1 MLKRIF
7 ISLFLLIFGFVLSY
21 FNFNELYS
29 KTYFLIAFILCGY
42 SVVFAG
48 LKSLANIFKG
58 RFSKIF
64 DENVLMS
71 IACFGAFALGE
82 WAEAAAIMVFY
93 MIGEYFN
100 YLAITRSKDAIKELV
115 ALRPRTALLL
125 KDGKCKQVL
134 ASEVK
139 IGDEIELR
147 AGMRVALD
155 SEVISGKAFV
165 DTSAITGESL
175 PREVKNGDILLAG
188 FVLKDGTLR
197 AKANACE
204 SESALARISKLVE
217 LASADKSPHER
228 FISRFARVYTPVV
241 VILAAIIAF
250 ILPFIFDEGFAAG
263 GFEVWAN
270 RALIFLVISCPCA
283 LVISVPLA
291 FFAGIGAASKSGI
304 LIRSSAVLST
314 LARSKSFIFDK
325 TGTLTKG
332 VFNLNLVCSNKLSDK
347 DFIAH
352 AAHATSSSN
361 HPVAKSLGAAHAKMQ
376 PDCKLC
382 GKYECGELS
391 GLGVRAK
398 SSSDELLAG
407 NAKLM
412 KDCSISDFEYS
423 CWHEGSI
430 IHLALNGRY
439 KGHVLLGD
447 ELKSGAKEMIKGL
460 KNAGINT
467 LMLTG
472 DNEIAAK
479 AVAKELGIDRFYAG
493 LLPEQKLELLE
504 RELGGGVVAFVGDG
518 VNDAAALARAD
529 VGIAINAQDVA
540 ASAADVVIINGDIRA
555 LSKAFDIA
563 KRSRS
568 IAWENIT
575 FALGSKIVIM
585 VLGAVG
591 LAGIWTAVFADVG
604 VSLLCVLNA
613 IRAGRK

>member
-1 MLKRIF
+1 MLKRIV

-29 KTYFLIAFILCGY
+29 KAAFLIAFILCGY

-100 YLAITRSKDAIKELV
+100 DLAITRSKDAIKELV

-125 KDGKCKQVL
+125 KGGICKQVL

-217 LASADKSPHER
+217 QASANKSPHER

-332 VFNLNLVCSNKLSDK
+332 VFNLNLVCSDKLSDK

-361 HPVAKSLGAAHAKMQ
+361 HPVARSLGAAHAKMQ

-382 GKYECGELS
+382 GKYECSELS

-412 KDCSISDFEYS
+412 RDCSISDFEYN

-439 KGHVLLGD
+439 KGHALLGD

-518 VNDAAALARAD
+518 INDAAALARAD

-540 ASAADVVIINGDIRA
+540 ASAADVVIINSDIRA
-555 LSKAFDIA
+555 LSKAFGIA
-563 KRSRS
+563 KRSRG
-568 IAWENIT
+568 IAWENII

-591 LAGIWTAVFADVG
+591 LAGIWAAVFADVG
-604 VSLLCVLNA
+604 VSLLCVPNA

>member
-1 MLKRIF
+1 MLKRIV

-29 KTYFLIAFILCGY
+29 KAAFLIAFILCGY

-100 YLAITRSKDAIKELV
+100 DLAITRSKDAIKELV

-125 KDGKCKQVL
+125 KGGICQEVL

-217 LASADKSPHER
+217 QASANKSPHER

-241 VILAAIIAF
+241 VILAGLIAF

-332 VFNLNLVCSNKLSDK
+332 VFSLNSVCSDTLSDK

-382 GKYECGELS
+382 GKYECNELS

-423 CWHEGSI
+423 CEHEGSI

-439 KGHVLLGD
+439 KGHALLGD
-447 ELKSGAKEMIKGL
+447 ELKSGAKEMIEGL

-540 ASAADVVIINGDIRA
+540 ASAADVVIINSDIRA
-555 LSKAFDIA
+555 LSKAFGIA
-563 KRSRS
+563 KRSRD

-585 VLGAVG
+585 VLGVLG
-591 LAGIWTAVFADVG
+591 LAGIWAAVFADVG

>member
-1 MLKRIF
+1 MLKRIV

-29 KTYFLIAFILCGY
+29 KSSFLIAFILCGY

-100 YLAITRSKDAIKELV
+100 DLAITRSKDAIKELV

-125 KDGKCKQVL
+125 KGGICKQVL

-175 PREVKNGDILLAG
+175 PREVEAGDILLAG

-197 AKANACE
+197 AKASACE

-217 LASADKSPHER
+217 QASTNKSPHER

-241 VILAAIIAF
+241 VILAGLIAF
-250 ILPFIFDEGFAAG
+250 ISPFIFDEGFAAG

-291 FFAGIGAASKSGI
+291 FFAGIGAASKAGI

-332 VFNLNLVCSNKLSDK
+332 VFNLNLVCSDKLSDK

-382 GKYECGELS
+382 GKYECSELS

-412 KDCSISDFEYS
+412 KDCSISDFKYS
-423 CWHEGSI
+423 CEHEGSI

-439 KGHVLLGD
+439 KGHALLGD

-518 VNDAAALARAD
+518 INDAAALARAD

-540 ASAADVVIINGDIRA
+540 ASAADVVIINSDIRA

-563 KRSRS
+563 KRSRG

-591 LAGIWTAVFADVG
+591 LAGIWAAVFADVG

>member
-1 MLKRIF
+1 MLKRIV

-29 KTYFLIAFILCGY
+29 KAAFLIAFILCGY

-100 YLAITRSKDAIKELV
+100 DLAITRSKDAIKELV

-125 KDGKCKQVL
+125 KGGICKQVL

-197 AKANACE
+197 AKASACE
-204 SESALARISKLVE
+204 SHSALARISKLIE
-217 LASADKSPHER
+217 RASANKSPHER

-241 VILAAIIAF
+241 VILAGLIAF

-332 VFNLNLVCSNKLSDK
+332 VFNLNLVCSDKLSDK

-382 GKYECGELS
+382 GKYECSELS

-423 CWHEGSI
+423 CEHEGRI
-430 IHLALNGRY
+430 IHLALTGRY
-439 KGHVLLGD
+439 KGHALLGD
-447 ELKSGAKEMIKGL
+447 ELKSGAKEMIEGL

-518 VNDAAALARAD
+518 INDAAALARAD

-540 ASAADVVIINGDIRA
+540 ASAADVVIINSDIRA
-555 LSKAFDIA
+555 LSKAFGIA
-563 KRSRS
+563 KRSRD

-585 VLGAVG
+585 VLGVLG
-591 LAGIWTAVFADVG
+591 LAGIWAAVFADVG

>member
-1 MLKRIF
+1 MLKRIV

-29 KTYFLIAFILCGY
+29 KAVFLIAFILCGY

-100 YLAITRSKDAIKELV
+100 DLAITRSKDAIKELV

-125 KDGKCKQVL
+125 KGGICKQVL

-197 AKANACE
+197 AKASACE

-217 LASADKSPHER
+217 QASANKSPHER

-241 VILAAIIAF
+241 VILAGLIAF

-291 FFAGIGAASKSGI
+291 FFAGIGAASKAGI

-332 VFNLNLVCSNKLSDK
+332 VFSLNSVCSDTLSDK

-382 GKYECGELS
+382 GKYECSELS

-398 SSSDELLAG
+398 SNSYELLAG

-412 KDCSISDFEYS
+412 KDCSISDFEYN
-423 CWHEGSI
+423 CCHEGSI

-439 KGHVLLGD
+439 KGHALLGD
-447 ELKSGAKEMIKGL
+447 ELKSGAKEMIEGL

-504 RELGGGVVAFVGDG
+504 RELGGCVVVFVGDG
-518 VNDAAALARAD
+518 INDAAALARAD

-540 ASAADVVIINGDIRA
+540 ASAADVVIINSDIRA

-585 VLGAVG
+585 VLGVLG
-591 LAGIWTAVFADVG
+591 LAGIWAAVFADVG

>member
-1 MLKRIF
+1 MLKRIV

-29 KTYFLIAFILCGY
+29 KAAFLIAFILCGY

-100 YLAITRSKDAIKELV
+100 DLAITRSKDAIKELV

-125 KDGKCKQVL
+125 KGGICKQVL

-217 LASADKSPHER
+217 QASANKSPHER

-241 VILAAIIAF
+241 VILAGLIAF

-332 VFNLNLVCSNKLSDK
+332 VFNLNLVCSDKLSDK

-361 HPVAKSLGAAHAKMQ
+361 HPVARSLGAAHAKMQ

-382 GKYECGELS
+382 GKYECSELS

-412 KDCSISDFEYS
+412 KDCSISDFEYN

-439 KGHVLLGD
+439 KGHALLGD
-447 ELKSGAKEMIKGL
+447 ELKSGAKEMIEGL

-518 VNDAAALARAD
+518 INDAAALARAD

-540 ASAADVVIINGDIRA
+540 ASAADVVIINSDIRA

-585 VLGAVG
+585 VLGVLG
-591 LAGIWTAVFADVG
+591 LAGIWAAVFADVG

>member
-1 MLKRIF
+1 MLKRII

-29 KTYFLIAFILCGY
+29 KAAFLIAFILCGY

-100 YLAITRSKDAIKELV
+100 DLAITRSKDAIKELV

-125 KDGKCKQVL
+125 KGGICKEVL

-175 PREVKNGDILLAG
+175 PREVETGDILLAG

-197 AKANACE
+197 AKASACE
-204 SESALARISKLVE
+204 SQSALARISKLIE
-217 LASADKSPHER
+217 HASANKSPHER

-241 VILAAIIAF
+241 VILAGLIAF

-291 FFAGIGAASKSGI
+291 FFAGIGAASKAGI

-332 VFNLNLVCSNKLSDK
+332 VFNLNLVCSDKLSDK

-382 GKYECGELS
+382 GKYECNELS

-423 CWHEGSI
+423 CEHEGSI
-430 IHLALNGRY
+430 IHLALNGCY
-439 KGHVLLGD
+439 KGHALLGD
-447 ELKSGAKEMIKGL
+447 ELKSGAKEMIEGL

-518 VNDAAALARAD
+518 INDAAALARAD

-540 ASAADVVIINGDIRA
+540 ASAADVVIINSDIRA

-563 KRSRS
+563 KRSRD

-585 VLGAVG
+585 VLGVVG
-591 LAGIWTAVFADVG
+591 LAGIWAAVFADVG

>member
-1 MLKRIF
+1 MLKRIV

-29 KTYFLIAFILCGY
+29 KTSFLIAFILCGY

-48 LKSLANIFKG
+48 LKSLSNIFKG

-100 YLAITRSKDAIKELV
+100 DLAITRSKDAIKELV

-125 KDGKCKQVL
+125 KGGICKQVL

-197 AKANACE
+197 AKASACE

-217 LASADKSPHER
+217 QASANKSPHER

-241 VILAAIIAF
+241 VILAGLIAF

-332 VFNLNLVCSNKLSDK
+332 VFNLNLVCSDKLSDK

-382 GKYECGELS
+382 GKYECSELS

-412 KDCSISDFEYS
+412 KDCSISDFEYN

-439 KGHVLLGD
+439 KGHALLGD

-493 LLPEQKLELLE
+493 LLPEQKIELLE
-504 RELGGGVVAFVGDG
+504 RELGGGVVSFVGDG
-518 VNDAAALARAD
+518 INDAAALARAD

-540 ASAADVVIINGDIRA
+540 ASAADVVIINSDIRA
-555 LSKAFDIA
+555 LSKAFGIA
-563 KRSRS
+563 KRSRG

-585 VLGAVG
+585 VLGVLG

>member
-1 MLKRIF
+1 MLKRIV

-29 KTYFLIAFILCGY
+29 KAAFLIAFILCGY

-100 YLAITRSKDAIKELV
+100 DLAITRSKDAIKELV

-125 KDGKCKQVL
+125 KGGICKQVL

-217 LASADKSPHER
+217 QASANKSPHER

-241 VILAAIIAF
+241 VILAGLIAF

-382 GKYECGELS
+382 GKYECSELS

-423 CWHEGSI
+423 CEHEGSI

-439 KGHVLLGD
+439 KGHALLGD

-479 AVAKELGIDRFYAG
+479 AVAKELGIDRFYAV
-493 LLPEQKLELLE
+493 LLPEQKIELLE

-518 VNDAAALARAD
+518 INDAAALARAD
-529 VGIAINAQDVA
+529 VGIAINAQDAA
-540 ASAADVVIINGDIRA
+540 ASAADVVIINSDIMA
-555 LSKAFDIA
+555 LSKAFGIA
-563 KRSRS
+563 KRSRD

-591 LAGIWTAVFADVG
+591 LAGIWAAVFADVG

>member
-1 MLKRIF
+1 MLKRIV

-29 KTYFLIAFILCGY
+29 KAAFLIAFILCGY

-100 YLAITRSKDAIKELV
+100 DLAITRSKDAIKELV

-125 KDGKCKQVL
+125 KGGICKQVL

-382 GKYECGELS
+382 GKYECSELS

-412 KDCSISDFEYS
+412 RDCSISDFEYN

-439 KGHVLLGD
+439 KGHALLGD

-518 VNDAAALARAD
+518 INDAAALARAD

-563 KRSRS
+563 KRSRG

-585 VLGAVG
+585 VLGVLG

>member
-1 MLKRIF
+1 MLKRIV

-29 KTYFLIAFILCGY
+29 KAAFLIAFILCGY

-100 YLAITRSKDAIKELV
+100 DLAITRSKDAIKELV

-217 LASADKSPHER
+217 LASANKSPHER

-241 VILAAIIAF
+241 VILAGLIAF

-291 FFAGIGAASKSGI
+291 FFAGIGAASKAGI

-332 VFNLNLVCSNKLSDK
+332 VFSLNSVCSDTLSDK

-382 GKYECGELS
+382 GKYECSELS

-398 SSSDELLAG
+398 SNSYELLAG

-412 KDCSISDFEYS
+412 KDCSISDFEYN
-423 CWHEGSI
+423 CCHEGSI

-439 KGHVLLGD
+439 KGHALLGD
-447 ELKSGAKEMIKGL
+447 ELKSGAKEMIEGL

-504 RELGGGVVAFVGDG
+504 RELGGCVVAFVGDG
-518 VNDAAALARAD
+518 INDAAALARAD

-540 ASAADVVIINGDIRA
+540 ASAADVVIINSDIRA

-585 VLGAVG
+585 VLGVLG
-591 LAGIWTAVFADVG
+591 LAGIWAAVFADVG

>member
-1 MLKRIF
+1 MLKRIV

-29 KTYFLIAFILCGY
+29 KAAFLIAFILCGY

-100 YLAITRSKDAIKELV
+100 DLAITRSKDAIKELV

-125 KDGKCKQVL
+125 KGGICQEVL

-175 PREVKNGDILLAG
+175 QREVKNGDILLAG

-197 AKANACE
+197 AKASACE
-204 SESALARISKLVE
+204 SQSALARISKLVE
-217 LASADKSPHER
+217 QASANKSPHER

-241 VILAAIIAF
+241 VILAGLIAF
-250 ILPFIFDEGFAAG
+250 ILPFIFDEGFVAG

-291 FFAGIGAASKSGI
+291 FFAGIGAASKAGI

-332 VFNLNLVCSNKLSDK
+332 VFNLNLVCSDTLSDK

-382 GKYECGELS
+382 GKYECNELS

-412 KDCSISDFEYS
+412 KDCSISDFEYN
-423 CWHEGSI
+423 CEHEGSI

-439 KGHVLLGD
+439 KGHALLGD
-447 ELKSGAKEMIKGL
+447 ELKSGAKEMIEGL

-493 LLPEQKLELLE
+493 LLPEQKIELLE

-540 ASAADVVIINGDIRA
+540 ASAADVVIINSDIRA

-563 KRSRS
+563 KRSRG
-568 IAWENIT
+568 IAWENII
-575 FALGSKIVIM
+575 FALTSKAVIM
-585 VLGAVG
+585 VLGTVG
-591 LAGIWTAVFADVG
+591 LAGIWAAVFADV
-604 VSLLCVLNA
+604 
-613 IRAGRK
+613 

>member
-1 MLKRIF
+1 MLKRIV

-29 KTYFLIAFILCGY
+29 KTSFLIAFILCGY

-100 YLAITRSKDAIKELV
+100 DLAITRSKDAIKELV

-125 KDGKCKQVL
+125 KGGICKQVL

-197 AKANACE
+197 AKASACE
-204 SESALARISKLVE
+204 SQSALARISKLIE
-217 LASADKSPHER
+217 HANANKSPHER

-241 VILAAIIAF
+241 VILAGLIAF

-361 HPVAKSLGAAHAKMQ
+361 HPVAKSLGAAHAKIQ

-382 GKYECGELS
+382 GKYECSELS

-412 KDCSISDFEYS
+412 KDCSISDFEYN

-439 KGHVLLGD
+439 KGHALLGD

-493 LLPEQKLELLE
+493 LLPEQKIELLE

-518 VNDAAALARAD
+518 INDAAALARAD

-540 ASAADVVIINGDIRA
+540 ASAADVVIINSDIRA
-555 LSKAFDIA
+555 LSKAFGIA
-563 KRSRS
+563 KRSMG

-585 VLGAVG
+585 VLGVLG
-591 LAGIWTAVFADVG
+591 LAGIWAAVFADVG

>member
-1 MLKRIF
+1 
-7 ISLFLLIFGFVLSY
+7 
-21 FNFNELYS
+21 
-29 KTYFLIAFILCGY
+29 
-42 SVVFAG
+42 
-48 LKSLANIFKG
+48 
-58 RFSKIF
+58 
-64 DENVLMS
+64 MS

-100 YLAITRSKDAIKELV
+100 DLAITRSKDAIKELV

-125 KDGKCKQVL
+125 KGGICKQVL

-175 PREVKNGDILLAG
+175 PREVKTGDILLAG

-197 AKANACE
+197 AKASACE
-204 SESALARISKLVE
+204 SQSALARISKLIE
-217 LASADKSPHER
+217 HASANKSPHGR

-241 VILAAIIAF
+241 VILAGLIAF

-332 VFNLNLVCSNKLSDK
+332 VFNLNLVCSDKLSDK

-382 GKYECGELS
+382 GKYECNELS

-439 KGHVLLGD
+439 KGHALLGD
-447 ELKSGAKEMIKGL
+447 ELKSGAKEMIEGL

-540 ASAADVVIINGDIRA
+540 ASAADVVIINSDIRA
-555 LSKAFDIA
+555 LSKAFGIA
-563 KRSRS
+563 KRSRG

-591 LAGIWTAVFADVG
+591 LAGI
-604 VSLLCVLNA
+604 
-613 IRAGRK
+613 

>member
-1 MLKRIF
+1 MLKRIV
-7 ISLFLLIFGFVLSY
+7 ISLFFLIFGFVLSY

-29 KTYFLIAFILCGY
+29 KAAFLIAFILCGY

-48 LKSLANIFKG
+48 LKSLTNIFKG

-100 YLAITRSKDAIKELV
+100 DLAITRSKDAIKELV

-155 SEVISGKAFV
+155 SEVISGSAFV

-217 LASADKSPHER
+217 LASANKSPHER

-241 VILAAIIAF
+241 VILAGLIAF

-332 VFNLNLVCSNKLSDK
+332 VFNLNLVCSDKLSDK

-382 GKYECGELS
+382 GKYECSELS

-412 KDCSISDFEYS
+412 RDCSISDFEYN

-439 KGHVLLGD
+439 KGHALLGD
-447 ELKSGAKEMIKGL
+447 ELKSGAKEMIKEL
-460 KNAGINT
+460 KNSGINT

-504 RELGGGVVAFVGDG
+504 RELGRGVVAFVGDG
-518 VNDAAALARAD
+518 INDAAALARAD
-529 VGIAINAQDVA
+529 VGIAINAQDAA

-555 LSKAFDIA
+555 LSKALGIA
-563 KRSRS
+563 KRSRG
-568 IAWENIT
+568 IAWENII
-575 FALGSKIVIM
+575 FALTSKAVIM
-585 VLGAVG
+585 VLGTVG
-591 LAGIWTAVFADVG
+591 LAGIWAAVFADVG

-613 IRAGRK
+613 MRAGRK

>member
-1 MLKRIF
+1 MLKRIV

-29 KTYFLIAFILCGY
+29 KTSFLIAFILCGY

-100 YLAITRSKDAIKELV
+100 DLAITRSKDAIKELV

-125 KDGKCKQVL
+125 KGGICKQVL

-197 AKANACE
+197 AKASACE

-217 LASADKSPHER
+217 QASANKSPHER

-241 VILAAIIAF
+241 VILAGLIAF

-332 VFNLNLVCSNKLSDK
+332 VFSLSSICSDTLSDK

-382 GKYECGELS
+382 GKYECNELS

-412 KDCSISDFEYS
+412 KDYSISDFEYS

-439 KGHVLLGD
+439 KGHALLGD

-479 AVAKELGIDRFYAG
+479 AVANKLGIDRFYAG

-504 RELGGGVVAFVGDG
+504 RELGRGVVAFVGDG

-529 VGIAINAQDVA
+529 VGIAINAQDAA

-555 LSKAFDIA
+555 LSKALGIA
-563 KRSRS
+563 KRSRG
-568 IAWENIT
+568 IAWENII
-575 FALGSKIVIM
+575 FALTSKAVIM
-585 VLGAVG
+585 VLGTVG
-591 LAGIWTAVFADVG
+591 LAGIWAAVFADVG

-613 IRAGRK
+613 MRAGRK

>member
-1 MLKRIF
+1 MLKRIV

-29 KTYFLIAFILCGY
+29 KAAFLIAFILCGY

-100 YLAITRSKDAIKELV
+100 DLAITRSKDAIKELV

-217 LASADKSPHER
+217 LASANKSPHER

-241 VILAAIIAF
+241 VILAGLIAF

-332 VFNLNLVCSNKLSDK
+332 VFSLNSVCSDTLSDK

-382 GKYECGELS
+382 GKYECSELS

-423 CWHEGSI
+423 CCHEGSI

-439 KGHVLLGD
+439 KGHALLGD
-447 ELKSGAKEMIKGL
+447 ELKSGAKEMIEGL

-504 RELGGGVVAFVGDG
+504 RELGGCVVAFVGDG
-518 VNDAAALARAD
+518 INDAAALARAD

-540 ASAADVVIINGDIRA
+540 ASAADVVIINSDIRA

-585 VLGAVG
+585 VLGVLG
-591 LAGIWTAVFADVG
+591 LAGIWAAVFADVG

>member
-1 MLKRIF
+1 MLKRIV

-29 KTYFLIAFILCGY
+29 KAAFLIAFILCGY

-100 YLAITRSKDAIKELV
+100 DLAITRSKDAIKELV

-125 KDGKCKQVL
+125 KGGICKQVL

-175 PREVKNGDILLAG
+175 PREVEAGDILLAG

-197 AKANACE
+197 AKASACE

-217 LASADKSPHER
+217 QASTNKSPHER

-241 VILAAIIAF
+241 VILAGLIAF

-332 VFNLNLVCSNKLSDK
+332 VFNLNLVCSDKLSDK

-382 GKYECGELS
+382 GKYECSELS

-412 KDCSISDFEYS
+412 RDCSISDFEYN

-439 KGHVLLGD
+439 KGHALLGD
-447 ELKSGAKEMIKGL
+447 ELKSGAKEMIEGL

-518 VNDAAALARAD
+518 INDAAALARAD

-540 ASAADVVIINGDIRA
+540 ASAADVVIINSDIRA
-555 LSKAFDIA
+555 LSKAFGIA
-563 KRSRS
+563 KRSRG

-585 VLGAVG
+585 VLGVLG
-591 LAGIWTAVFADVG
+591 LAGIWAAVFADVG

>member
-1 MLKRIF
+1 MLKRIV

-29 KTYFLIAFILCGY
+29 KSSFLIAFILCGY

-100 YLAITRSKDAIKELV
+100 DLAITRSKDAIKELV

-125 KDGKCKQVL
+125 KGGICKQVL

-175 PREVKNGDILLAG
+175 PREVKTGDILLAG

-204 SESALARISKLVE
+204 SESALTRISKLVE
-217 LASADKSPHER
+217 QASTNKSPHER

-241 VILAAIIAF
+241 VILAGLIAF

-270 RALIFLVISCPCA
+270 SALIFLVISCPCA
-283 LVISVPLA
+283 LVISVRLA

-332 VFNLNLVCSNKLSDK
+332 VFNLNLVCSDKLSDK

-382 GKYECGELS
+382 GKYECNELS

-412 KDCSISDFEYS
+412 KDCSISDFEYN

-439 KGHVLLGD
+439 KGHALLGD
-447 ELKSGAKEMIKGL
+447 ELKSGAKEMIEGL
-460 KNAGINT
+460 KNSGINT

-518 VNDAAALARAD
+518 INDAAALARAD

-540 ASAADVVIINGDIRA
+540 ASAADVVIINSDIRA

-563 KRSRS
+563 KRSRD

-591 LAGIWTAVFADVG
+591 LAGIWAAVFADVG

>member
-1 MLKRIF
+1 MLKRIV

-29 KTYFLIAFILCGY
+29 KTAFLIAFILCGY

-58 RFSKIF
+58 RFGKIF

-100 YLAITRSKDAIKELV
+100 DLAITRSKDAIKELV

-125 KDGKCKQVL
+125 KGGKCKQVL

-217 LASADKSPHER
+217 QASANKSPHER

-241 VILAAIIAF
+241 VILAGLIAF

-332 VFNLNLVCSNKLSDK
+332 VFNLNLVCSDKLSDK

-382 GKYECGELS
+382 GKYECSELS

-423 CWHEGSI
+423 CEHEGSI

-439 KGHVLLGD
+439 KGHALLGD
-447 ELKSGAKEMIKGL
+447 ELKSGAKEMIQGL

-479 AVAKELGIDRFYAG
+479 AVAKDLGIDRFYAG

-518 VNDAAALARAD
+518 INDAAALARAD

-540 ASAADVVIINGDIRA
+540 ASAADVVIINSDIRA

-585 VLGAVG
+585 VLGVLG
-591 LAGIWTAVFADVG
+591 LAGIWAAVFADVG

>member
-1 MLKRIF
+1 MLKRII

-29 KTYFLIAFILCGY
+29 KSSFLIAFILCGY

-100 YLAITRSKDAIKELV
+100 DLAITRSKDAIKELV

-125 KDGKCKQVL
+125 KGGICQEVL

-217 LASADKSPHER
+217 QASANKSPHER

-241 VILAAIIAF
+241 VILAGLIAF
-250 ILPFIFDEGFAAG
+250 ILPFIFAG

-291 FFAGIGAASKSGI
+291 FFAGIGAASKAGI

-325 TGTLTKG
+325 TGTLTQG
-332 VFNLNLVCSNKLSDK
+332 VFNLNLVCSDKLSDK

-361 HPVAKSLGAAHAKMQ
+361 NPVAKSLGAAHAKMQ

-382 GKYECGELS
+382 GKYECNELS

-423 CWHEGSI
+423 CEHEGSI

-439 KGHVLLGD
+439 KGHALLGD
-447 ELKSGAKEMIKGL
+447 ELKSGAKEMIEGL

-467 LMLTG
+467 LMLT
-472 DNEIAAK
+472 
-479 AVAKELGIDRFYAG
+479 
-493 LLPEQKLELLE
+493 
-504 RELGGGVVAFVGDG
+504 
-518 VNDAAALARAD
+518 
-529 VGIAINAQDVA
+529 
-540 ASAADVVIINGDIRA
+540 
-555 LSKAFDIA
+555 
-563 KRSRS
+563 
-568 IAWENIT
+568 
-575 FALGSKIVIM
+575 
-585 VLGAVG
+585 
-591 LAGIWTAVFADVG
+591 
-604 VSLLCVLNA
+604 
-613 IRAGRK
+613 

>member
-1 MLKRIF
+1 MLKRIV

-29 KTYFLIAFILCGY
+29 KTSFLIAFILCGY

-100 YLAITRSKDAIKELV
+100 DLAITRSKDAIKELV

-125 KDGKCKQVL
+125 KGGICKQVL

-217 LASADKSPHER
+217 LASANKSPHER

-241 VILAAIIAF
+241 VILAGLIAF

-332 VFNLNLVCSNKLSDK
+332 VFSLNSICSDTLSDK

-382 GKYECGELS
+382 GKYECNELS

-412 KDCSISDFEYS
+412 KDYSISDFEYS
-423 CWHEGSI
+423 CEHKGSI

-439 KGHVLLGD
+439 KGHALLGD

-518 VNDAAALARAD
+518 INDAAALARAD
-529 VGIAINAQDVA
+529 VGIAINAQDAA

-555 LSKAFDIA
+555 LSKALGIA
-563 KRSRS
+563 KRSRG
-568 IAWENIT
+568 IAWENII
-575 FALGSKIVIM
+575 FALTSKAVIM
-585 VLGAVG
+585 VLGVLG
-591 LAGIWTAVFADVG
+591 LAGIWAAVFADVG

>member
-1 MLKRIF
+1 MLKRIV

-29 KTYFLIAFILCGY
+29 KAAFLIAFILCGY

-100 YLAITRSKDAIKELV
+100 DLAITRSKDAIKELV

-125 KDGKCKQVL
+125 KGGICKQVL

-382 GKYECGELS
+382 GKYECSELS

-423 CWHEGSI
+423 CEHEGSI

-439 KGHVLLGD
+439 KGHALLGD

-518 VNDAAALARAD
+518 INDAAALARAD

-563 KRSRS
+563 KRSRG

-585 VLGAVG
+585 VLGVLG

>member
-1 MLKRIF
+1 MLKRIV

-29 KTYFLIAFILCGY
+29 KAAFLIAFILCGY

-100 YLAITRSKDAIKELV
+100 DLAITRSKDAIKELV

-125 KDGKCKQVL
+125 KGGICKQVL

-175 PREVKNGDILLAG
+175 PREVEAGDILLAG

-197 AKANACE
+197 AKASACE

-217 LASADKSPHER
+217 QASTNKSPHER

-241 VILAAIIAF
+241 VILAGLIAF

-332 VFNLNLVCSNKLSDK
+332 VFNLNLVCSDELSDK

-382 GKYECGELS
+382 GKYECSELS

-412 KDCSISDFEYS
+412 KDCSISDFEYN
-423 CWHEGSI
+423 CCHEGSI

-439 KGHVLLGD
+439 KGHALLGD
-447 ELKSGAKEMIKGL
+447 ELKSGAKEMIEGL

-479 AVAKELGIDRFYAG
+479 AVAKKLGIDRFYAG
-493 LLPEQKLELLE
+493 LLPEQKLDLLE

-540 ASAADVVIINGDIRA
+540 ASAADVVIINSDIRA
-555 LSKAFDIA
+555 LSKAFCIA
-563 KRSRS
+563 KRSRG

-585 VLGAVG
+585 VLGVLG
-591 LAGIWTAVFADVG
+591 LAGIWAAVFADVG

>member
-1 MLKRIF
+1 MLKRIV

-29 KTYFLIAFILCGY
+29 KTSFLIAFILCGY

-100 YLAITRSKDAIKELV
+100 DLAITRSKDAIKELV

-197 AKANACE
+197 AKASACE

-217 LASADKSPHER
+217 QASANKSPHER

-314 LARSKSFIFDK
+314 LAISKSFIFDK

-332 VFNLNLVCSNKLSDK
+332 VFNLNLVCSDKLSDK

-382 GKYECGELS
+382 GKYECSELS

-412 KDCSISDFEYS
+412 RDCSISDFEYN

-439 KGHVLLGD
+439 KGHALLGD
-447 ELKSGAKEMIKGL
+447 ELKSGAKEMIEGL

-493 LLPEQKLELLE
+493 LLPEQKIELLE

-540 ASAADVVIINGDIRA
+540 ASAADVVIINSDIRA
-555 LSKAFDIA
+555 LSKAFGIA
-563 KRSRS
+563 KRSRG

>member
-1 MLKRIF
+1 MLKRIV

-29 KTYFLIAFILCGY
+29 KAAFLIAFILCGY

-58 RFSKIF
+58 RFGKIF

-100 YLAITRSKDAIKELV
+100 DLAITRSKDAIKELV

-125 KDGKCKQVL
+125 KGGICKQVL

-175 PREVKNGDILLAG
+175 PREVKTGDILLAG

-204 SESALARISKLVE
+204 SQSALARISKLVE
-217 LASADKSPHER
+217 QASANKSPHER

-241 VILAAIIAF
+241 VILAGLIAF

-332 VFNLNLVCSNKLSDK
+332 IFNLNLVCSDKLSDK

-361 HPVAKSLGAAHAKMQ
+361 HPVARSLGAAHAKMQ

-382 GKYECGELS
+382 GKYECSELS

-412 KDCSISDFEYS
+412 KDCSISDFEYN

-439 KGHVLLGD
+439 KGHALLGD
-447 ELKSGAKEMIKGL
+447 ELKSGAKEMIQGL

-518 VNDAAALARAD
+518 INDAAALARAD

-540 ASAADVVIINGDIRA
+540 ASAADVVIINSDIRA
-555 LSKAFDIA
+555 LSKAFGIA

-585 VLGAVG
+585 VLGVLG
-591 LAGIWTAVFADVG
+591 LAGIWAAVFADVG

>member
-1 MLKRIF
+1 MLKRIV

-29 KTYFLIAFILCGY
+29 KTSFLIAFILCGY

-100 YLAITRSKDAIKELV
+100 DLAITRSKDAIKELV

-125 KDGKCKQVL
+125 KGGKCKQVL

-197 AKANACE
+197 AKASACE

-217 LASADKSPHER
+217 LASANKSPHER

-241 VILAAIIAF
+241 VILAGLIAF

-332 VFNLNLVCSNKLSDK
+332 VFNLNLVCSDELSDK

-382 GKYECGELS
+382 GKYECNELS

-412 KDCSISDFEYS
+412 KDFSISDFEYS
-423 CWHEGSI
+423 CKHEGSI

-439 KGHVLLGD
+439 KGHALLGD
-447 ELKSGAKEMIKGL
+447 ELKSGAKEMIQGL

-493 LLPEQKLELLE
+493 LLPEQKIELLE

-540 ASAADVVIINGDIRA
+540 ASAADVVIINSDIRA

-585 VLGAVG
+585 VLGTVG
-591 LAGIWTAVFADVG
+591 LAGIWAAVFADVG

>member
-1 MLKRIF
+1 MLKRIV

-29 KTYFLIAFILCGY
+29 KAAFLIAFILCGY

-58 RFSKIF
+58 RFGKIF

-100 YLAITRSKDAIKELV
+100 DLAITRSKDAIKELV

-125 KDGKCKQVL
+125 KGGICKQVL

-175 PREVKNGDILLAG
+175 PREVKTGDILLAG

-197 AKANACE
+197 AKASACE

-217 LASADKSPHER
+217 QASTNKSPHER

-241 VILAAIIAF
+241 VILAGLIAF

-291 FFAGIGAASKSGI
+291 FFAGIGAASKAGI

-314 LARSKSFIFDK
+314 LARSKSFIFDT

-332 VFNLNLVCSNKLSDK
+332 VFNLNLVCSDTLSDK

-382 GKYECGELS
+382 GKYECSELS

-412 KDCSISDFEYS
+412 KDCSISDFEYN
-423 CWHEGSI
+423 CEHEGSI

-439 KGHVLLGD
+439 KGHALLGD
-447 ELKSGAKEMIKGL
+447 ELKSGAKEMIQGL

-518 VNDAAALARAD
+518 INDAAALARAD

-540 ASAADVVIINGDIRA
+540 ASAADVVIINSDIRA
-555 LSKAFDIA
+555 LSKAFGIA

-591 LAGIWTAVFADVG
+591 LAGIWAAVFADVG

>member
-1 MLKRIF
+1 MLKRIV

-29 KTYFLIAFILCGY
+29 KASFLIAFILCGY

-100 YLAITRSKDAIKELV
+100 DLAITRSKDAIKELV

-125 KDGKCKQVL
+125 KGGKCKEAL

-175 PREVKNGDILLAG
+175 PREVKTGDILLAG

-197 AKANACE
+197 AKASACE
-204 SESALARISKLVE
+204 SQSALARISKLIE
-217 LASADKSPHER
+217 HASANKSPHER

-241 VILAAIIAF
+241 VILAGLIAF

-263 GFEVWAN
+263 SFEVWAN

-291 FFAGIGAASKSGI
+291 FFAGIGAASKAGI

-332 VFNLNLVCSNKLSDK
+332 VFNLNLVCSDTLSDK

-382 GKYECGELS
+382 GKYECNELS

-412 KDCSISDFEYS
+412 KDCSISDFEYN

-439 KGHVLLGD
+439 KGHALLGD
-447 ELKSGAKEMIKGL
+447 ELKSGAKEMIQGL

-504 RELGGGVVAFVGDG
+504 RELGGGVVVFVGDG

-540 ASAADVVIINGDIRA
+540 ASAADVVIINSDIRA

-563 KRSRS
+563 KRSRD

-591 LAGIWTAVFADVG
+591 LAGIWAAVFADVG

>member
-1 MLKRIF
+1 MLKRIV

-29 KTYFLIAFILCGY
+29 KAAFLIAFILCGY

-100 YLAITRSKDAIKELV
+100 DLAITRSKDAIKELV

-125 KDGKCKQVL
+125 KGGICKQVL

-217 LASADKSPHER
+217 QASANKSPHER

-241 VILAAIIAF
+241 VILAGLIAF

-332 VFNLNLVCSNKLSDK
+332 VFNLNLVCSDKLSDK

-382 GKYECGELS
+382 GKYECSELS

-412 KDCSISDFEYS
+412 RDCSISDFEYN

-439 KGHVLLGD
+439 KGHALLGD
-447 ELKSGAKEMIKGL
+447 ELKSGAKEMIEGL

-518 VNDAAALARAD
+518 INDAAALARAD

-563 KRSRS
+563 KRSRG

-585 VLGAVG
+585 VLGVLG
-591 LAGIWTAVFADVG
+591 LAGIWAAVFADVG

>member
-1 MLKRIF
+1 MLKRII

-29 KTYFLIAFILCGY
+29 KAVFLIAFILCGY

-100 YLAITRSKDAIKELV
+100 DLAITRSKDAIKELV

-125 KDGKCKQVL
+125 KGGICKQVL

-175 PREVKNGDILLAG
+175 PREVEAGDILLAG

-197 AKANACE
+197 AKASACE

-217 LASADKSPHER
+217 LASANKSPHER

-241 VILAAIIAF
+241 VILAGLIAF

-291 FFAGIGAASKSGI
+291 FFAGIGAASKAGI

-332 VFNLNLVCSNKLSDK
+332 VFNLNLVCSDKLSDK

-382 GKYECGELS
+382 GKYECSELS

-412 KDCSISDFEYS
+412 KDCSISDFEYN

-439 KGHVLLGD
+439 KGHALLGD
-447 ELKSGAKEMIKGL
+447 ELKSGAKEMIEGL

-518 VNDAAALARAD
+518 INDAAALARAD

-555 LSKAFDIA
+555 LSKAFGIA

-591 LAGIWTAVFADVG
+591 LAGIWAAVFADVG

>member
-1 MLKRIF
+1 MLKRIV

-29 KTYFLIAFILCGY
+29 KAAFLIAFILCGY

-100 YLAITRSKDAIKELV
+100 DLAITRSKDAIKELV

-125 KDGKCKQVL
+125 KGGKCKEVL

-175 PREVKNGDILLAG
+175 PREVEAGDILLAG

-217 LASADKSPHER
+217 QASANKSPHER

-241 VILAAIIAF
+241 VILAGLIAF

-382 GKYECGELS
+382 GKYECNELS

-423 CWHEGSI
+423 CEHEGSI

-439 KGHVLLGD
+439 KGHALLGD
-447 ELKSGAKEMIKGL
+447 ELKSGAKEMIEGL

-493 LLPEQKLELLE
+493 LLPEQKIELLE

-518 VNDAAALARAD
+518 INDAAALARAD

-540 ASAADVVIINGDIRA
+540 ASAADVVIINSDIRA

-563 KRSRS
+563 KRSRG

-585 VLGAVG
+585 VLGVLG
-591 LAGIWTAVFADVG
+591 LAGIWAAVFADVG

>member
-1 MLKRIF
+1 MLKRIV

-29 KTYFLIAFILCGY
+29 KAAFLIAFILCGY

-100 YLAITRSKDAIKELV
+100 DLAITRSKDAIKELV

-125 KDGKCKQVL
+125 KGGICKQVL

-197 AKANACE
+197 AKASACE
-204 SESALARISKLVE
+204 SQSALARISKLIE
-217 LASADKSPHER
+217 HASANKSPHER

-241 VILAAIIAF
+241 VILAGLIAF
-250 ILPFIFDEGFAAG
+250 ILPFIFDEGFVAG

-291 FFAGIGAASKSGI
+291 FFAGIGAASKAGI

-332 VFNLNLVCSNKLSDK
+332 VFNLNLVCSDELSDK

-361 HPVAKSLGAAHAKMQ
+361 HPVARSLGAAHAKIQ

-382 GKYECGELS
+382 GKYECSELS

-412 KDCSISDFEYS
+412 KDYSISDFEYS
-423 CWHEGSI
+423 CEHEGSI

-439 KGHVLLGD
+439 KGHALLGD
-447 ELKSGAKEMIKGL
+447 ELKSGAKEMIEGL

-563 KRSRS
+563 KRSRG
-568 IAWENIT
+568 IAWENII
-575 FALGSKIVIM
+575 FALTSKAVIM
-585 VLGAVG
+585 VLGTVG
-591 LAGIWTAVFADVG
+591 LAGIWAAVFADV
-604 VSLLCVLNA
+604 
-613 IRAGRK
+613 

>member
-1 MLKRIF
+1 MLKRIV

-29 KTYFLIAFILCGY
+29 KAAFLIAFILCGY

-58 RFSKIF
+58 RFGKIF

-100 YLAITRSKDAIKELV
+100 DLAITRSKDAIKELV

-125 KDGKCKQVL
+125 KGGICQEVL

-197 AKANACE
+197 AKASACE
-204 SESALARISKLVE
+204 SQSALARISKLVE
-217 LASADKSPHER
+217 QASANKSPHER

-241 VILAAIIAF
+241 VILAGLIAF

-291 FFAGIGAASKSGI
+291 FFAGIGAASKAGI

-332 VFNLNLVCSNKLSDK
+332 VFNLNLVCSDKLSDK

-382 GKYECGELS
+382 GKYECSELS

-398 SSSDELLAG
+398 SNSYELLAG

-423 CWHEGSI
+423 CEHEGSI

-439 KGHVLLGD
+439 KGHALLGD
-447 ELKSGAKEMIKGL
+447 ELKSGAKEMIEGL

-479 AVAKELGIDRFYAG
+479 AVAKDLGIERFYAG

-518 VNDAAALARAD
+518 INDAAALARAD

-540 ASAADVVIINGDIRA
+540 ASAADEVIINSDIRA

-563 KRSRS
+563 KRSRD

-591 LAGIWTAVFADVG
+591 LAGIWAAVFADVG

>member
-1 MLKRIF
+1 MLKRIV

-29 KTYFLIAFILCGY
+29 KAAFLIAFILCGY

-100 YLAITRSKDAIKELV
+100 DLAITRSKDAIKELV

-125 KDGKCKQVL
+125 KGGICKQVL

-217 LASADKSPHER
+217 LASANKSPHER

-241 VILAAIIAF
+241 VILAGLIAF

-332 VFNLNLVCSNKLSDK
+332 VFRLNSVCSDKLSDK

-382 GKYECGELS
+382 GKYECSELS

-423 CWHEGSI
+423 CCHEGSI

-439 KGHVLLGD
+439 KGHALLGD
-447 ELKSGAKEMIKGL
+447 ELKSGAKEMIQGL

-504 RELGGGVVAFVGDG
+504 RELGGGVVVFVGDG
-518 VNDAAALARAD
+518 INDAAALARAD

-540 ASAADVVIINGDIRA
+540 ASAADVVIINSDIRA

-563 KRSRS
+563 KRSRG

-591 LAGIWTAVFADVG
+591 LAGIWAAVFADVG